1 MKKSLFLMGAAILCF
16 ASSCTTVTKTATT
29 ADVPSSLL
37 SATVADLEVAPERIS
52 ATLITTPAIR
62 RGGLANVKR
71 AVEAEA
77 LKSYKDGNYDVLVEP
92 EYVIE
97 QKNCLFFKKVSS
109 ITVTGRPAK
118 YKGFHSLN
126 DNVWCDPVFRAGYTD
141 NTSKKS
147 QGFLKG
153 LFK

>member
-1 MKKSLFLMGAAILCF
+1 MGAAILCF

-29 ADVPSSLL
+29 TNVPSQPL
-37 SATVADLEVAPERIS
+37 SATVADLKVAPERIS
-52 ATLITTPAIR
+52 TTMKTTKKIR
-62 RGGLANVKR
+62 RGGMANVKR

-97 QKNCLFFKKVSS
+97 QKNYILFKRVSS
-109 ITVTGRPAK
+109 ITVTGRPA
-118 YKGFHSLN
+118 YYTNFRSLN
-126 DNVWCDPVFRAGYTD
+126 DSVWCNPVFRAGYTD

-147 QGFLKG
+147 QG
-153 LFK
+153 LFKWLFK